1 MNVNILQKKKY
12 FQSDQSGIIE
22 QAKFT
27 NSPLGKAFGKQKKTI
42 EEQGKNKQMLL
53 QNETKDWSL

>member
-22 QAKFT
+22 KAKFT
-27 NSPLGKAFGKQKKTI
+27 NSPLGKAFGKQKKAI

-53 QNETKDWSL
+53 QNKTKDWSL